1 MKRIKVWAAIL
12 LLFYTVSA
20 LADEPSHT
28 YESEEDVI
36 IWVNTVGPKSNRQET
51 YEYFQLP
58 YCQGDHVS
66 EHHHETLGEA
76 LLGMELVNSGI
87 GMRFLINEEN
97 VTICDKGLTAK
108 DVNLFRYAVS
118 NNYWYQLFLGFVGE
132 FDSNTGDA
140 YLYTHR
146 DFVISYNH
154 DKIIQVKLESG
165 NPVKLYWETQDI
177 PVRFSYS
184 VRWESTEDPFD
195 SRFDKLL
202 DTEFFE
208 HKIHWFSIFNSFI
221 MVMLLAGFVSVILLR
236 MLKKD
241 YARYDKEE
249 ALGDLDHDLGDE
261 YGWKQVHGDVF
272 RAPRSLLLFS
282 ALVGTGHQLMWLTL
296 VMILYIII
304 GDLYAERATILMAS
318 IFFYTL
324 TSVIAGYSSANTY
337 QIYGGRNWIK
347 NILVTATL
355 WPGILSIMTTMIN
368 FVAVYYSSSRAIPFT
383 AMLAIFA
390 TWLFL
395 AFPLTFLGAIFCRN
409 RASQPNF
416 PCRVNP
422 IPRPIPEKIWYAEP
436 LVIVALGGVLP
447 FASIF
452 IEIYFIFSSFWAY
465 KIYYVYGFML
475 FVFIILLIVTSCV
488 TIVSTYILL
497 NNEDHRWHWMSFLT
511 CGSTAVYVYL
521 YAIYYFI
528 NRTKMYGLFQ
538 TSFYFGNTAIICAG
552 LFIMLGAVGYFA
564 AEKFVRMIYKNV
576 KLD

>member
-1 MKRIKVWAAIL
+1 MPVW
-12 LLFYTVSA
+12 
-20 LADEPSHT
+20 
-28 YESEEDVI
+28 
-36 IWVNTVGPKSNRQET
+36 
-51 YEYFQLP
+51 
-58 YCQGDHVS
+58 
-66 EHHHETLGEA
+66 
-76 LLGMELVNSGI
+76 
-87 GMRFLINEEN
+87 
-97 VTICDKGLTAK
+97 
-108 DVNLFRYAVS
+108 
-118 NNYWYQLFLGFVGE
+118 GFVGE

-146 DFVISYNH
+146 IFVISYNH

-184 VRWESTEDPFD
+184 VRWEFTEDPFD

-304 GDLYAERATILMAS
+304 GDLYAERATILTAS

-355 WPGILSIMTTMIN
+355 WPGILSIMTAMIN
-368 FVAVYYSSSRAIPFT
+368 FIAVYYSSSRAIPFT

-395 AFPLTFLGAIFCRN
+395 AFPLTFLGAILCRN
-409 RASQPNF
+409 WASQPNF

-552 LFIMLGAVGYFA
+552 LFIMLGAVGYSA
-564 AEKFVRMIYKNV
+564 ADKFVRMIYKNV

>member
-1 MKRIKVWAAIL
+1 MDYLKRKRFWFA
-12 LLFYTVSA
+12 LLFILYTTFVSA
-20 LADEPSHT
+20 DEHSHK
-28 YESEEDVI
+28 YEKGEDII
-36 IWVNTVGPKSNRQET
+36 IWVDTVGPRSNQQET

-58 YCQGDHVS
+58 YCKGIHVS

-87 GMRFLINEEN
+87 NMKFLTNEKN
-97 VTICDKGLTAK
+97 ATICEKELTPK
-108 DVNLFRYAVS
+108 DVNLFRYAVV
-118 NNYWYQLFLGFVGE
+118 NNYWYQMFLGFVGE
-132 FDSNTGDA
+132 IDNISGDVF
-140 YLYTHR
+140 LYTHR
-146 DFVISYNH
+146 EFEVNYNG
-154 DKIIQVKLESG
+154 DKIIQVKLGSG
-165 NPVKLYWETQDI
+165 NPIKLHWETQDI

-184 VRWESTEDPFD
+184 VNWVATDDPFD
-195 SRFDKLL
+195 TRFDKLL

-221 MVMLLAGFVSVILLR
+221 MVIFLAGFVSIILLR

-249 ALGDLDHDLGDE
+249 TLGDLDHDLGDE

-282 ALVGTGHQLMWLTL
+282 ALVGTGHQLVWLTL
-296 VMILYIII
+296 VIILYTII
-304 GDLYAERATILMAS
+304 GNLYAERATILTAS

-324 TSVIAGYSSANTY
+324 TSAVAGYTSASTY
-337 QIYGGRNWIK
+337 QVYGGRDWIK
-347 NILVTATL
+347 NVIATATL
-355 WPGILSIMTTMIN
+355 WPGILSVITIIIN
-368 FVAVYYSSSRAIPFT
+368 SIAVYYSSSRAIPFT
-383 AMLAIFA
+383 VMLAM
-390 TWLFL
+390 
-395 AFPLTFLGAIFCRN
+395 
-409 RASQPNF
+409 
-416 PCRVNP
+416 
-422 IPRPIPEKIWYAEP
+422 YAES
-436 LVIVALGGVLP
+436 LVVIALGGILP

-475 FVFIILLIVTSCV
+475 FVFIILLIVTACV

-497 NNEDHRWHWMSFLT
+497 NSEDHRWHWMSFLT

-521 YAIYYFI
+521 YSIYYFI

-538 TSFYFGNTAIICAG
+538 TSFYFGNTAIVCFG
-552 LFIMLGAVGYFA
+552 LFVMLGTIGYFA
-564 AEKFVRMIYKNV
+564 ADKFVRTIYKNV

>member
-118 NNYWYQLFLGFVGE
+118 NNYWYQLFLDELPVWGFVGE

-282 ALVGTGHQLMWLTL
+282 ALVEIEQLNQIF
-296 VMILYIII
+296 ILNLLFLCIR
-304 GDLYAERATILMAS
+304 RATILMAS

-383 AMLAIFA
+383 AM
-390 TWLFL
+390 
-395 AFPLTFLGAIFCRN
+395 
-409 RASQPNF
+409 
-416 PCRVNP
+416 
-422 IPRPIPEKIWYAEP
+422 
-436 LVIVALGGVLP
+436 
-447 FASIF
+447 
-452 IEIYFIFSSFWAY
+452 
-465 KIYYVYGFML
+465 
-475 FVFIILLIVTSCV
+475 
-488 TIVSTYILL
+488 
-497 NNEDHRWHWMSFLT
+497 
-511 CGSTAVYVYL
+511 
-521 YAIYYFI
+521 
-528 NRTKMYGLFQ
+528 
-538 TSFYFGNTAIICAG
+538 
-552 LFIMLGAVGYFA
+552 
-564 AEKFVRMIYKNV
+564 
-576 KLD
+576 